1 MPCLGGHG
9 QRDEEEDDD
18 DGTEGFTITPWD
30 RGGNAMVV
38 NWASFEE
45 PDECVDLDH
54 VRPEEAHDDEGT
66 SGIRSALDRWID
78 R

>member
-9 QRDEEEDDD
+9 QRDEEEEDDD
-18 DGTEGFTITPWD
+18 DDDSIEGFTITPWD
-30 RGGNAMVV
+30 RGGGSMVV

-54 VRPEEAHDDEGT
+54 VRPEEPHDDEGT
-66 SGIRSALDRWID
+66 SGIRNTLDR
-78 R
+78 